1 MLAQQYSVNL
11 ITYFNQ
17 IFCSAAVI
25 GDILVQCYSVT
36 ALSIKRLLL
45 FSASCRSPQKLG
57 ILLPSLQSSPDV
69 LPEDSRV
76 LAGLR
81 PAQVG
86 AFLYQ
91 LPHAVAWRQLPGWDL
106 LQKQQDQHVL
116 LLVKQPEAA
125 AAQDTF
131 PLLFNMDHTNLTR
144 QLQIII
150 FLNACQSEVASTNPG
165 KDVKEN
171 NTVKPSRQDNSSQQG
186 YYSYL

>member
-11 ITYFNQ
+11 ITYLNQ

-25 GDILVQCYSVT
+25 GDISVQCYSVT
-36 ALSIKRLLL
+36 ALSIKGLLL

-57 ILLPSLQSSPDV
+57 ILIPGLQSSPDV

-81 PAQVG
+81 PAQV
-86 AFLYQ
+86 AVFLHQ
-91 LPHAVAWRQLPGWDL
+91 LRHAVAWRQLPGWDL

-131 PLLFNMDHTNLTR
+131 LLFNMDHTNLTR
-144 QLQIII
+144 QLQIIM
-150 FLNACQSEVASTNPG
+150 FLNACQSEVASTNTG

-186 YYSYL
+186 YYSWL